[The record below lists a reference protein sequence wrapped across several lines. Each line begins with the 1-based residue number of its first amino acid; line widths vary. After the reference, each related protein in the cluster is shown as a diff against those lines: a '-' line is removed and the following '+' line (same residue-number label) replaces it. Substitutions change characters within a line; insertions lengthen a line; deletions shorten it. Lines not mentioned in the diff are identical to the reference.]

1 MRKDIRILLRIG
13 AKILRVEF
21 NMEKKRDLFVSRWG
35 FILACIGSA
44 VGMGNIWMFPT
55 RVSRFG
61 GGSFLLWYLVFVV
74 LIGSTGVI
82 GEMSFGRATHSG
94 PVNAFGKACETRGNR
109 RLGEAIGLIPVVGSM
124 ALAIGYSV
132 VMGWI
137 IKYTVGAFTGAT
149 LAPDSVDEFGAAF
162 GSMASSFGNNGWQ
175 LAAIAVTFLILILG
189 VGGGIEKAN
198 KVMMPMFFFLFLG
211 LGIYI
216 GFQPGA
222 SDGYQYIFRLDWE
235 AFTDP
240 KVIVYAMGQAFFSL
254 SVAGNGTLI
263 YGSYLHDEE
272 DIPASARNVA
282 FFDTLAATLAAFVI
296 IPAMAT
302 MGAQLDQ
309 GGPGLMFIFLP
320 NLFKGLTGGPVIAM
334 VFFVA
339 VMFAGITSLINLY
352 EAPIATVQ
360 EKFHLGRIPSCAV
373 VGIVGAAISLCI
385 QGIVSD
391 WMDVVSIY
399 ICPLGAGL
407 ASIMFFWVLGK
418 KFVETEVN
426 RGRKKPLGSWFFP
439 LGKYGYCAMC
449 VLVLI
454 VGAVMGGIG

>member
-1 MRKDIRILLRIG
+1 
-13 AKILRVEF
+13 
-21 NMEKKRDLFVSRWG
+21 MEKKRDLFVSRWG

-55 RVSRFG
+55 RVSKFG
-61 GGSFLLWYLVFVV
+61 GGSFLLWYLIFVV

-82 GEMSFGRATHSG
+82 GEMSFGRATRSG
-94 PVNAFGKACETRGNR
+94 PVDAFGKACATRGR
-109 RLGEAIGLIPVVGSM
+109 KKLGEAIGLIPVFGSM

-137 IKYTVGAFTGAT
+137 FKYTVGAFTGAT
-149 LAPDSVDEFGAAF
+149 LAPSSVDEFGAAF
-162 GSMASSFGNNGWQ
+162 GGMASSFGNNGWQ
-175 LAAIAVTFLILILG
+175 LAAIAAAFAILILG

-198 KVMMPMFFFLFLG
+198 KVMMPLFFFLFLG

-216 GFQPGA
+216 VFQPGA
-222 SDGYQYIFRLDWE
+222 TDGYHYIFRLDR
-235 AFTDP
+235 AVLTDP
-240 KVIVYAMGQAFFSL
+240 KVIIYAMGQAFFSL
-254 SVAGNGTLI
+254 SVAGNGTLV
-263 YGSYLHDEE
+263 YGSYLHDDE

-320 NLFKGLTGGPVIAM
+320 NLFKGLTGGPVIAI

-360 EKFHLGRIPSCAV
+360 EKFRLGRIPACAV
-373 VGIVGAAISLCI
+373 VGIVGAVVSICI

-407 ASIMFFWVLGK
+407 AAIMFFWIFGK

-426 RGRKKPLGSWFFP
+426 KGREKPLGSWFYP
-439 LGKYGYCAMC
+439 LGKYLFCGLCI
-449 VLVLI
+449 LVLL
-454 VGAVMGGIG
+454 VGAAMGGIG